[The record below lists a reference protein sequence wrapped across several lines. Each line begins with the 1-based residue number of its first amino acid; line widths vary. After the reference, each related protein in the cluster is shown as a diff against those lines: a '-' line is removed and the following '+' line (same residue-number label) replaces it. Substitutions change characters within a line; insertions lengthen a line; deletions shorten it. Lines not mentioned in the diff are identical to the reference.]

1 MTSPLATAAF
11 VAILLLLPA
20 SAWAQSAERIGPRAP
35 GMAGAFVA
43 VADDSSATWWNPG
56 ALAAGPFFDLSLGAG
71 TAVSGFSAGIPPFGL
86 HYQRFRGA
94 IDPTAAPSA
103 VREDRRARDPLGAS
117 QAGITLVQTLV
128 EGVHAGVTLRVARG
142 EALDGDTGTTGD
154 LDVGVLAV
162 AGVMRFGAVVRNA
175 RNPRAGDVR
184 FERGVR
190 VGVAFDADRAGYGP
204 GIVALDVDLREYEAD
219 AGRRQVIAAGAERWF
234 GARRAAIRGGARVNI
249 APGGEAAGT
258 AGASL
263 ALRAGLFVDGYV
275 ALGGDAE
282 RGWGVSGRVSF

>member
-1 MTSPLATAAF
+1 MTIRIARAF
-11 VAILLLLPA
+11 LTTLLLLPVTA
-20 SAWAQSAERIGPRAP
+20 SAQSAERVGPRAP

-56 ALAAGPFFDLSLGAG
+56 GLAAGPFFDLSVGGG

-86 HYQRFRGA
+86 HYIRFRGA
-94 IDPTAAPSA
+94 IDPTAAPPA
-103 VREDRRARDPLGAS
+103 VRKERRVRDPLGAS
-117 QAGITLVQTLV
+117 QAGITLVHTLV
-128 EGVHAGVTLRVARG
+128 DGVHAGVTLRVARG

-162 AGVMRFGAVVRNA
+162 TGAMRLGAVVRNA
-175 RNPRAGDVR
+175 RNARAGDVR
-184 FERGVR
+184 FERVVR
-190 VGVAFDADRAGYGP
+190 AGVAFDADRAGYGP
-204 GIVALDVDLREYEAD
+204 GIVALDLDLVEYDAD

-234 GARRAAIRGGARVNI
+234 GARRAAIRGGVRVNL
-249 APGGEAAGT
+249 APGGAAAGT

-263 ALRAGLFVDGYV
+263 AIRAGLFVDGYA
-275 ALGGDAE
+275 ALGGEAE